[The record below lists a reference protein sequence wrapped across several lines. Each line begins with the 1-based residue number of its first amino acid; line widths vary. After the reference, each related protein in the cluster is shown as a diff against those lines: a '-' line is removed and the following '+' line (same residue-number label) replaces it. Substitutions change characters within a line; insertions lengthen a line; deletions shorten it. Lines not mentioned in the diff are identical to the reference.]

1 MTYSNDEIQK
11 YTTILNN
18 YKQGGRRGE
27 ALPLHATP
35 PQHKCRGVQGDTI
48 PRFEQYL
55 GQHLC
60 IECGKLCGHILGQY
74 DINDFDRLHYQK
86 KSVYHR
92 KYYFEKKVNIIAK
105 LIGLNDEVKS
115 EIYSKLLE
123 LDSKAMAEVNKKY
136 NRKRIISINFIIL
149 KILKKIDKSDYKKI
163 KFKIN
168 PEILKLYNSW
178 WKSYCEMV
186 K

>member
-1 MTYSNDEIQK
+1 MTYNEEEINK
-11 YTTILNN
+11 YTSILNN
-18 YKQGGRRGE
+18 YKQGGRRGD
-27 ALPLHATP
+27 AIP
-35 PQHKCRGVQGDTI
+35 PQHRCTKL
-48 PRFEQYL
+48 EEYM

-86 KSVYHR
+86 KSVYYR
-92 KYYFEKKVNIIAK
+92 KYYFEKKVNIISK

-115 EIYSKLLE
+115 EIYSRLLE

-149 KILKKIDKSDYKKI
+149 KFLKKIDKSDYKKI

-178 WKSYCEMV
+178 WKSYCKLAGGCRGMQSPAI
-186 K
+186 